1 MNKESKEIAERL
13 RNIQNRLNNV
23 SLKEYKEK
31 EKDLLRKIIL
41 VLENVLKFLRK

>member
-13 RNIQNRLNNV
+13 RDIQNRLNNV
-23 SLKEYKEK
+23 SLKEYKEE